1 MKTTMKN
8 ATHIEG
14 LLYQHSLALK
24 TSGENS
30 KNPGTQ
36 FINGTIDVVTDNAM
50 TNIVTVHFT
59 YVTAK
64 TAKGNANATFDT
76 LQNIINGTYCSVM
89 EHGADKAVKLRIDSA
104 IGLNEFYSNR
114 SGKEELV
121 SVKRNEGGFVHVAQ
135 TLRENENE
143 RNTFD
148 VDMIITNVR
157 RVEGDDERGRPEQV
171 KVKGCIFDFRKALL
185 PVEFTVLRPDGM
197 DYFENLEASPNNPCF
212 TRVQGNQVSQTTI
225 VRTEEP
231 NAFGGV
237 KVTETPYT
245 NRDYVIT
252 WAAAEP
258 YVWDDESTITANE
271 LKTAMADREV
281 ALATI
286 KQRQDEY
293 RASQAPATP
302 TPAPAAAA
310 ATGFN
315 F

>member
-1 MKTTMKN
+1 MKNVMKN

-14 LLYQHSLALK
+14 LLYQHNLSLK

-36 FINGTIDVVTDNAM
+36 FINGTIDIVTDDAM
-50 TNIVTVHFT
+50 TNIVTIHFT

-64 TAKGNANATFDT
+64 TAKGNANATFDA
-76 LQNIINGTYCSVM
+76 LQNIINGTYGSVM
-89 EHGADKAVKLRIDSA
+89 EHGADKATKLRVDSA

-135 TLRENENE
+135 TLREKEDE

-157 RVEGDDERGRPEQV
+157 RIEADEERNRPEQV

-185 PVEFTVLRPDGM
+185 PVEFTVLSPGGM
-197 DYFENLEASPNNPCF
+197 DYFENLDASATNPCF
-212 TRVQGNQVSQTTI
+212 TRVQGNQVSQVTI
-225 VRTEEP
+225 VRSEEP

-252 WAAAEP
+252 WAATEP
-258 YVWDDESTITANE
+258 YLWDDESTITVQE

-281 ALATI
+281 ALAAM

-293 RASQAPATP
+293 RASQNTAT
-302 TPAPAAAA
+302 PAAAA
-310 ATGFN
+310 PANGFN